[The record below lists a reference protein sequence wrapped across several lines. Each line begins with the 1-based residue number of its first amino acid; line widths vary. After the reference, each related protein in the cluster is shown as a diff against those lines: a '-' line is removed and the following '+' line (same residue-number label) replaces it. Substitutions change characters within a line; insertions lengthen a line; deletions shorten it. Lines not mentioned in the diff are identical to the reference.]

1 MIHWVLWHNAVCEN
15 KCDRAATW
23 LARDLHTSLVLL
35 PALTCNATCAC
46 VCAFPAYLVLR
57 VIESRWH
64 ISICM
69 KGVKSERDAAL
80 YAGSCNGSGFSVF
93 YIRCSR
99 ADRDEKKETAGKTN
113 KANQNQADPNSDSSR
128 AWWYR
133 AFLIAVPQASDIYQI
148 LKKKKRLWWCSHCCL
163 NSNMCS
169 SSSQRGCRVRA
180 QREVGQQKP
189 CSSRLY
195 IKDGHHKLIGALE
208 FMFWVV
214 TCWFFRLH
222 Y

>member
-1 MIHWVLWHNAVCEN
+1 MWQSCDLIGPWSAHIISAAACSNMQHNVCM
-15 KCDRAATW
+15 R
-23 LARDLHTSLVLL
+23 
-35 PALTCNATCAC
+35 

-80 YAGSCNGSGFSVF
+80 YAGSFSVF

-113 KANQNQADPNSDSSR
+113 KANQNQADPNSDSSQ

-148 LKKKKRLWWCSHCCL
+148 FKKTTKKKNVFDDART
-163 NSNMCS
+163 
-169 SSSQRGCRVRA
+169 A
-180 QREVGQQKP
+180 
-189 CSSRLY
+189 
-195 IKDGHHKLIGALE
+195 A
-208 FMFWVV
+208 
-214 TCWFFRLH
+214 
-222 Y
+222 

>member
-1 MIHWVLWHNAVCEN
+1 MWQSCDLIGPWSAHIISAAACSNMQHNVCM
-15 KCDRAATW
+15 R
-23 LARDLHTSLVLL
+23 
-35 PALTCNATCAC
+35 

-99 ADRDEKKETAGKTN
+99 ADRDEKKVTAGKTN

-148 LKKKKRLWWCSHCCL
+148 FKKTTKKKRLWWCSHCCL

-208 FMFWVV
+208 FRFWVV

>member
-35 PALTCNATCAC
+35 PALTCNTTCTC

-148 LKKKKRLWWCSHCCL
+148 FKKTTKKKTSLMMLALLLKLQHVLIIFSAWLQGQSTERSRAAETLQLQTVYKRWPSQAHWSLRVQVL
-163 NSNMCS
+163 GGNML
-169 SSSQRGCRVRA
+169 V
-180 QREVGQQKP
+180 
-189 CSSRLY
+189 L
-195 IKDGHHKLIGALE
+195 
-208 FMFWVV
+208 
-214 TCWFFRLH
+214 
-222 Y
+222 

>member
-1 MIHWVLWHNAVCEN
+1 MWQSCDLIGPWSAHIISAAACSNMQHNVCM
-15 KCDRAATW
+15 R
-23 LARDLHTSLVLL
+23 
-35 PALTCNATCAC
+35 

-148 LKKKKRLWWCSHCCL
+148 FKKNNKKKTSLMMLALLLKLQHVLIIFSAWLQGQSTERSRAAETLQLQTVYKRWPSQAHWSLRVQVL
-163 NSNMCS
+163 GGNML
-169 SSSQRGCRVRA
+169 V
-180 QREVGQQKP
+180 
-189 CSSRLY
+189 L
-195 IKDGHHKLIGALE
+195 
-208 FMFWVV
+208 
-214 TCWFFRLH
+214 
-222 Y
+222 

>member
-1 MIHWVLWHNAVCEN
+1 MWQSCDLIGPWSAHIISAAACSNMQHNVCM
-15 KCDRAATW
+15 R
-23 LARDLHTSLVLL
+23 V
-35 PALTCNATCAC
+35 C

-148 LKKKKRLWWCSHCCL
+148 FKKTKKKKTSLMMLALLLKLQHVLHHLLSVAAGSEH
-163 NSNMCS
+163 
-169 SSSQRGCRVRA
+169 
-180 QREVGQQKP
+180 REK
-189 CSSRLY
+189 
-195 IKDGHHKLIGALE
+195 
-208 FMFWVV
+208 
-214 TCWFFRLH
+214 
-222 Y
+222 